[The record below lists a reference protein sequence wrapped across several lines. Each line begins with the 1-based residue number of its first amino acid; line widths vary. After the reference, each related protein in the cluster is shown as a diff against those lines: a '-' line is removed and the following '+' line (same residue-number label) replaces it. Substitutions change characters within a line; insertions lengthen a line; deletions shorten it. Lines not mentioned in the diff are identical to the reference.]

1 MKTIFLF
8 YCILFRGTS
17 VLRVQDGL
25 RGEVKWCAH
34 DKPQDGYGGH
44 NGRWAE
50 GETPQQ
56 AVWNLYAT

>member
-1 MKTIFLF
+1 M
-8 YCILFRGTS
+8 
-17 VLRVQDGL
+17 RVQDGL

-44 NGRWAE
+44 NGMWAE